1 MPVRGAESDYRRRV
15 EYLLAM
21 GIVAGMAV
29 TPIPL
34 PPSWLV
40 VAYLSLKL
48 GADPVG
54 VVLAGALGAAIGR
67 TALAA
72 TARALGP
79 RVLRPSLQ
87 ANVDYL
93 AARLHRPRAT
103 AGVAILLA
111 ASPPPT
117 GALYAAAGIL
127 RVNLALVAVASFA
140 GRAVTYAIAVAL
152 VGSAADRI
160 PDRLGDAA
168 APLPIA
174 VGLALVAA
182 VLWLLV
188 RIDWR
193 TLLEGRRLRVRSRRA
208 GAAA

>member
-1 MPVRGAESDYRRRV
+1 
-15 EYLLAM
+15 M
-21 GIVAGMAV
+21 GIVAAMAIV
-29 TPIPL
+29 PIPL

-40 VAYLSLKL
+40 LAYLSLAW

-54 VVLAGALGAAIGR
+54 LVLAGALGAAIGR

-72 TARALGP
+72 TARVVGP
-79 RVLRPSLQ
+79 RVMRPSLQ

-103 AGVAILLA
+103 AGVALLLA

-117 GALYAAAGIL
+117 GALYTAAGIL
-127 RVNLALVAVASFA
+127 RVNLALVAAASFV
-140 GRAVTYAIAVAL
+140 GRAISYGVAVAL
-152 VGSAADRI
+152 AGSAADQI
-160 PDRLGDAA
+160 PDRLRDAA

-182 VLWLLV
+182 VLWLLL
-188 RIDWR
+188 RIDWQA
-193 TLLEGRRLRVRSRRA
+193 LLESRRLRLRA
-208 GAAA
+208 RGAAAAA

>member
-1 MPVRGAESDYRRRV
+1 V

-40 VAYLSLKL
+40 LAYLSVKL
-48 GADPVG
+48 GGDPVG
-54 VVLAGALGAAIGR
+54 IVLAGALGAAIGR

-72 TARALGP
+72 TARGLGP
-79 RVLRPSLQ
+79 RVLRPSVK

-93 AARLHRPRAT
+93 ATRLHRPRAR
-103 AGVAILLA
+103 AGVALLLA

-117 GALYAAAGIL
+117 GALYMAAGIL
-127 RVNLALVAVASFA
+127 RVNLGLVAAASFA
-140 GRAVTYAIAVAL
+140 GRAVTYGIAVA
-152 VGSAADRI
+152 VAGSAVEQI
-160 PDRLGDAA
+160 PGRLRDAA

-174 VGLALVAA
+174 LGLALVAA
-182 VLWLLV
+182 LLWLLV

-193 TLLEGRRLRVRSRRA
+193 TLLEERRLRLRA
-208 GAAA
+208 HRAQTPA

>member
-1 MPVRGAESDYRRRV
+1 
-15 EYLLAM
+15 M
-21 GIVAGMAV
+21 GIVAGMAIV
-29 TPIPL
+29 PIPL

-40 VAYLSLKL
+40 LAYLSLEL

-54 VVLAGALGAAIGR
+54 LVLAGALGAAIGR

-72 TARALGP
+72 TARAAGP
-79 RVLRPSLQ
+79 RIMRPSLQ

-103 AGVAILLA
+103 PGVAILLA

-117 GALYAAAGIL
+117 GALYTAAGIL
-127 RVNLALVAVASFA
+127 RINLALVAAASFV
-140 GRAVTYAIAVAL
+140 GRAIAYGIAVAL
-152 VGSAADRI
+152 AGSAADQI
-160 PDRLGDAA
+160 PARLRDAA

-188 RIDWR
+188 RIDWQA
-193 TLLEGRRLRVRSRRA
+193 LLEGRRLRLRARGA